1 MERTQLQREH
11 MAALK
16 KIDRE
21 QQLYVEFLL
30 RAVAAEGIR
39 QSRTAADSTVLEEYR
54 GALRSIARASGR
66 HRETQRCLALLREQ
80 AKAENGESGEALRND
95 LTHKEAVGLVLGLFQ
110 IAVDLDTQEERQQM
124 QRTASRM
131 AEALGLD
138 PEIPGA
144 YL

>member
-1 MERTQLQREH
+1 MWSFFCGRLPRRGSGR
-11 MAALK
+11 AAS
-16 KIDRE
+16 R
-21 QQLYVEFLL
+21 
-30 RAVAAEGIR
+30 
-39 QSRTAADSTVLEEYR
+39 RTADRWRNTAGR
-54 GALRSIARASGR
+54 SGR
-66 HRETQRCLALLREQ
+66 HQETQHYIALLREQ
-80 AKAENGESGEALRND
+80 ANVESGEALRND

-110 IAVDLDTQEERQQM
+110 IAVDLDTQEERQRM